1 MAKSEKPPPL
11 SEAQLEIM
19 NVVWDNREV
28 TVAQVW
34 RELSGRRR
42 VARNTVQTMI
52 TRLED
57 RGWLKHRSEGI
68 TFWYTATSSRKVTLR
83 RMLRRMTDTAF
94 GGSTAGMVMALLE
107 GQSLSADEVEH
118 IQGMIEDV
126 QRSKKH
132 NKRRGK
138 KK

>member
-1 MAKSEKPPPL
+1 MAKSEKTPPL

-19 NVVWDNREV
+19 NVVWDNTEV

-34 RELSGRRR
+34 RELSARRR
-42 VARNTVQTMI
+42 VARNTIQTMI
-52 TRLED
+52 TRLEE

-68 TFWYTATSSRKVTLR
+68 TFWYKATSSRKVTLR

-107 GQSLSADEVEH
+107 GQSLSADEAGR
-118 IQGMIEDV
+118 IQALIEEV
-126 QRSKKH
+126 HQ
-132 NKRRGK
+132 NKRRRGK

>member
-1 MAKSEKPPPL
+1 MAKSEKTSPL

-57 RGWLKHRSEGI
+57 RGWLKHRREGI
-68 TFWYTATSSRKVTLR
+68 TFWYTPTSSRKVTLR

-107 GQSLSADEVEH
+107 DQSLSADEAEH

-126 QRSKKH
+126 QRSKKQ

>member
-1 MAKSEKPPPL
+1 MAKSEKTPPL

-34 RELSGRRR
+34 RELSARRR
-42 VARNTVQTMI
+42 VARNTIQTMI
-52 TRLED
+52 TRLEE

-68 TFWYTATSSRKVTLR
+68 TFWYTATASRKVTLR

-107 GQSLSADEVEH
+107 GQSLSADEVER

-126 QRSKKH
+126 QQNKK
-132 NKRRGK
+132 RGK
-138 KK
+138 KR

>member
-1 MAKSEKPPPL
+1 MAKSEKTSPL

-19 NVVWDNREV
+19 NVVWDHREV

-34 RELSGRRR
+34 RELCERRR

-57 RGWLKHRSEGI
+57 RGWLKHRSQGI

-83 RMLRRMTDTAF
+83 KMLRRMTDTAF
-94 GGSTAGMVMALLE
+94 AGSTAGMVMALLE
-107 GQSLSADEVEH
+107 GQSLSDDDAQR
-118 IQGMIEDV
+118 IQGLIV
-126 QRSKKH
+126 IVK
-132 NKRRGK
+132 RGK
-138 KK
+138 KHTTAGGAKK

>member
-1 MAKSEKPPPL
+1 MAKSEKTSPL

-34 RELSGRRR
+34 RELSERRS

-57 RGWLKHRSEGI
+57 RGWLKHRREGI

-107 GQSLSADEVEH
+107 DQSLSADEAEH

-126 QRSKKH
+126 QRSKKQ

>member
-1 MAKSEKPPPL
+1 MAKSEQTPPL

-19 NVVWDNREV
+19 NVVWDHREV

-34 RELSGRRR
+34 RELSARRR
-42 VARNTVQTMI
+42 VARNTIQTMI

-68 TFWYTATSSRKVTLR
+68 TFWYTPTSSRKVTLR

-107 GQSLSADEVEH
+107 GQSLSADEAER

-126 QRSKKH
+126 QQSKK
-132 NKRRGK
+132 RGK

>member
-1 MAKSEKPPPL
+1 MAKSENPL

-34 RELSGRRR
+34 RELSARRR
-42 VARNTVQTMI
+42 VARNTIQTMM
-52 TRLED
+52 TRLEE

-68 TFWYTATSSRKVTLR
+68 TFWYTATSSRKDTLR
-83 RMLRRMTDTAF
+83 RMLRRMTNTAF

-107 GQSLSADEVEH
+107 GQSLSADEVER

-126 QRSKKH
+126 QQNKK
-132 NKRRGK
+132 RGK
-138 KK
+138 KR

>member
-1 MAKSEKPPPL
+1 MAKSEKMPPL

-19 NVVWDNREV
+19 NVVWDNRQV

-34 RELSGRRR
+34 RELSSRRR

-52 TRLED
+52 TRLEE

-68 TFWYTATSSRKVTLR
+68 TFWYTTTSSRKVTLR

-94 GGSTAGMVMALLE
+94 GGSTAGMVMALQE
-107 GQSLSADEVEH
+107 GQSLSADEAER
-118 IQGMIEDV
+118 IQGMIEEV
-126 QRSKKH
+126 QQSKK
-132 NKRRGK
+132 RGK
-138 KK
+138 RK

>member
-11 SEAQLEIM
+11 SEAQLQIM
-19 NVVWDNREV
+19 NVVWDRREV

-34 RELSGRRR
+34 RELSDRRT
-42 VARNTVQTMI
+42 VARNTIQTMI
-52 TRLED
+52 TRLEEK
-57 RGWLKHRSEGI
+57 GWLKHRSQGN
-68 TFWYTATSSRKVTLR
+68 TFWYSATCSRKVTLR
-83 RMLRRMTDTAF
+83 RMLRRMADTAF

-107 GQSLSADEVEH
+107 GQSLSADEAER

-126 QRSKKH
+126 QQNKK
-132 NKRRGK
+132 RGK

>member
-1 MAKSEKPPPL
+1 MAKSEKTSPL

-34 RELSGRRR
+34 RELFQRRR

-107 GQSLSADEVEH
+107 SQTLSADEALR

-126 QRSKKH
+126 QRSKKQR
-132 NKRRGK
+132 KGRGK
-138 KK
+138 TR

>member
-1 MAKSEKPPPL
+1 MAKSEKTPPL

-34 RELSGRRR
+34 RELSARRR
-42 VARNTVQTMI
+42 VARNTIQTMI
-52 TRLED
+52 TRLEERD
-57 RGWLKHRSEGI
+57 WLKHRSEGI

-94 GGSTAGMVMALLE
+94 AGSTAGMVMALLE
-107 GQSLSADEVEH
+107 GQSLSADEAER

-126 QRSKKH
+126 QQSKK
-132 NKRRGK
+132 RGK
-138 KK
+138 KQ

>member
-1 MAKSEKPPPL
+1 MAKSEKMPPL

-34 RELSGRRR
+34 QELSQRRR

-68 TFWYTATSSRKVTLR
+68 AFWYTATSSRKVTLR

-107 GQSLSADEVEH
+107 GQSLSADEAEH

-126 QRSKKH
+126 QRSKKQ
-132 NKRRGK
+132 NKGRGK

>member
-1 MAKSEKPPPL
+1 MAKSEKMPPL

-34 RELSGRRR
+34 HELSARRR
-42 VARNTVQTMI
+42 VARNTIQTMI
-52 TRLED
+52 TRLEE

-107 GQSLSADEVEH
+107 GQSLSADEAER
-118 IQGMIEDV
+118 IQAMIEDV
-126 QRSKKH
+126 RQKK
-132 NKRRGK
+132 KGGK

>member
-1 MAKSEKPPPL
+1 MAKSEKMPPL

-19 NVVWDNREV
+19 NVVWDNRQV

-34 RELSGRRR
+34 RELSSRRR

-52 TRLED
+52 TRLEE

-83 RMLRRMTDTAF
+83 RMLHRMADTAF
-94 GGSTAGMVMALLE
+94 DGSTAGMVMALLE
-107 GQSLSADEVEH
+107 GKSLSADEAQR
-118 IQGMIEDV
+118 IQAMIEDV
-126 QRSKKH
+126 QQNKK
-132 NKRRGK
+132 RGK
-138 KK
+138 NK

>member
-28 TVAQVW
+28 TVARVW
-34 RELSGRRR
+34 RELSQRRR

-57 RGWLKHRSEGI
+57 RGWLKHRTEGI

-107 GQSLSADEVEH
+107 GQSLSADEAQR

-126 QRSKKH
+126 QRSKKQ
-132 NKRRGK
+132 NKGRGK

>member
-1 MAKSEKPPPL
+1 MAKSEKASPL

-34 RELSGRRR
+34 RELSARRR
-42 VARNTVQTMI
+42 VARNTIQTMI

-68 TFWYTATSSRKVTLR
+68 TFWYTATSSRKITLR

-107 GQSLSADEVEH
+107 GQSLSADEAER

-126 QRSKKH
+126 QQNKK
-132 NKRRGK
+132 RGK
-138 KK
+138 EK

>member
-1 MAKSEKPPPL
+1 MAKSEKTSPL

-19 NVVWDNREV
+19 NVVWDHREV

-57 RGWLKHRSEGI
+57 RGWLKHRREGI
-68 TFWYTATSSRKVTLR
+68 TFWYTATSSRKITLR

-107 GQSLSADEVEH
+107 DQSLSADEAEH

-126 QRSKKH
+126 QRSKKQ